1 MRRAL
6 TILQRRETM
15 RKLALVALVA
25 VAIMAMGATI
35 PYYAVKQQMND
46 AADLL
51 KASANRY
58 SQASQA
64 VVVADNSLGAMATT
78 YADLTETV
86 GAYGTADA
94 AEAHA
99 KAELA
104 KLLAERTAIKAKTDA
119 AKAAFTAIE
128 THGAAAVKAKLA
140 ELD

>member
-1 MRRAL
+1 MK
-6 TILQRRETM
+6 

-25 VAIMAMGATI
+25 VAFMVMGAI
-35 PYYAVKQQMND
+35 LPYYTVKQQMND

-64 VVVADNSLGAMATT
+64 VTVADNSLGAMATT
-78 YADLTETV
+78 YADLAETV

-104 KLLAERTAIKAKTDA
+104 KLLAERTAIKDKTDA
-119 AKAAFTAIE
+119 ARACFLAIE
-128 THGAAAVKAKLA
+128 DHGAAAVKAAVEALP
-140 ELD
+140 